1 MNFAMAELIF
11 GMLPLEHWA
20 EYPADLDQTLRARE
34 RGRERERTRGEERG
48 ERGLI
53 MSQYI

>member
-1 MNFAMAELIF
+1 MNFALAELTF

-34 RGRERERTRGEERG
+34 RERERERTRGEERG

-53 MSQYI
+53 MSQCI